1 MTWQARELRIIAHLF
16 PSQDRTLNKTLRL
29 WGAPLRISDALR
41 RIKAQSVSSSL
52 PTAASG
58 YAHRAD
64 AGGAAAAGD
73 LLTRFA
79 VVLLSSVNAVMWEV
93 YTESRF
99 MAAVWAII
107 AIGFAVWMKRDVAR
121 R

>member
-1 MTWQARELRIIAHLF
+1 M
-16 PSQDRTLNKTLRL
+16 NKALRL

-41 RIKAQSVSSSL
+41 RTWAQRVSSSL

-58 YAHRAD
+58 FAHRAD

-93 YTESRF
+93 YTESRL
-99 MAAVWAII
+99 MAAIWAII
-107 AIGFAVWMKRDVAR
+107 AIGFAVWIKRDAAR

>member
-1 MTWQARELRIIAHLF
+1 LQIIAYRF
-16 PSQDRTLNKTLRL
+16 QSRDRTLNKTLRL
-29 WGAPLRISDALR
+29 WGVPLRISDALR
-41 RIKAQSVSSSL
+41 RTWAQSGSSSP
-52 PTAASG
+52 PTAARGFS
-58 YAHRAD
+58 HRAD

-79 VVLLSSVNAVMWEV
+79 VVLLSSINAVMWGV

-99 MAAVWAII
+99 MAAVWAMI
-107 AIGFAVWMKRDVAR
+107 AIGFAVWMKRDLAR